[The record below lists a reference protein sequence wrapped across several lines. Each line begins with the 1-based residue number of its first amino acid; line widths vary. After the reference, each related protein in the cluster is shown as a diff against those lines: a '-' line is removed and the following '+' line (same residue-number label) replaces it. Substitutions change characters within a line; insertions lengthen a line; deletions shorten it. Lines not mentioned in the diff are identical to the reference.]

1 MTCVNNYYN
10 NNCLSSMKFESKPNS
25 YEVFLMLEIKQNE
38 KWSQKVK
45 KFFKKIIKIK

>member
-1 MTCVNNYYN
+1 MTSVNNYYN

-38 KWSQKVK
+38 KWYVFNQVEKVEK
-45 KFFKKIIKIK
+45 K